1 MFAPANDRVSASPHG
16 YLNTNNSIPIRWFKA
31 FQLLFG
37 APQTSG
43 LSNTCSASIV
53 PLRSWHILPVSP
65 VRRSAPMFHV
75 EHSGASAALKR
86 LTFEHLFSPRTAWL
100 THRHDCSPYTFYL
113 KTVVSAIRSQS
124 NSEDVPKRFAWNT
137 LLILKATL
145 IKPESASSI
154 TGPDAWLL
162 FHVKHFLMRPN
173 TVF

>member
-1 MFAPANDRVSASPHG
+1 MDTWTRTTRFRSVDSKHFNCCLAPLKP
-16 YLNTNNSIPIRWFKA
+16 P
-31 FQLLFG
+31 
-37 APQTSG
+37 G
-43 LSNTCSASIV
+43 LSNTYSASIA
-53 PLRSWHILPVSP
+53 PLRSWHILPVSV

-100 THRHDCSPYTFYL
+100 THRHDRSPYTFYF

-124 NSEDVPKRFAWNT
+124 NSEDAPKKFAWNT

-154 TGPDAWLL
+154 TDSDAQLL
-162 FHVKHFLMRPN
+162 FHVKHFLTRPN